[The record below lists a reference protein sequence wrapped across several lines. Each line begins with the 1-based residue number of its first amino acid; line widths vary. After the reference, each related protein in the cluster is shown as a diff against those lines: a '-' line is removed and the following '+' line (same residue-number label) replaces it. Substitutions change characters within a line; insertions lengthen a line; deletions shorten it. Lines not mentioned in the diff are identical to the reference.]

1 MSAKSSDRDLRIG
14 QFVEMQDGE
23 VTRIKEEL
31 VEAAATVKLGDCGF
45 SRVELFAKATRLAKA
60 CHGGAESNTRSWVK

>member
-1 MSAKSSDRDLRIG
+1 
-14 QFVEMQDGE
+14 MQDGE

-45 SRVELFAKATRLAKA
+45 SRDELFA
-60 CHGGAESNTRSWVK
+60 NQNP

>member
-1 MSAKSSDRDLRIG
+1 
-14 QFVEMQDGE
+14 MQDGE

-60 CHGGAESNTRSWVK
+60 CHGGAESDTRSWVK